1 MHPILK
7 VLNLETTFS
16 NGTRALRDVSF
27 EIYPGEFTVILGPSG
42 SGKTT
47 LFKSLT
53 GLIKSSTGTI
63 HLENKQVSEE
73 TINEFRKKI
82 GMIFQG
88 FDLVGNISVLN
99 NVLTGLLDDCGILA
113 SLFYLFKKEQKLI
126 ALECLDQVEL
136 LFKAYSRT
144 DQLSGGQQQRVGIA
158 RAIAKKPT
166 LLLADEPVASLDPI
180 TAFNTLSLLK
190 EICVSHGITVLCSLH
205 QVDLA
210 LKFSDR
216 IIGLVN
222 GRIIMDKK
230 SDAVDMDYIQSIY
243 SGQNQEI
250 YFDAVHTETKPRE
263 TVLLE

>member
-113 SLFYLFKKEQKLI
+113 SLFYLFKKEQKL
-126 ALECLDQVEL
+126 LKKLQ
-136 LFKAYSRT
+136 RT
-144 DQLSGGQQQRVGIA
+144 PQQ
-158 RAIAKKPT
+158 K
-166 LLLADEPVASLDPI
+166 L
-180 TAFNTLSLLK
+180 
-190 EICVSHGITVLCSLH
+190 
-205 QVDLA
+205 
-210 LKFSDR
+210 
-216 IIGLVN
+216 
-222 GRIIMDKK
+222 
-230 SDAVDMDYIQSIY
+230 
-243 SGQNQEI
+243 
-250 YFDAVHTETKPRE
+250 
-263 TVLLE
+263 